1 MEKAK
6 AKALRFEEF
15 GKPEEVLNLV
25 EIDVRDPAEGEVV
38 LEMERSALHPSDLGI
53 IGGSYG
59 RLPDLPAI
67 AGREGVGRA
76 IQVGA
81 NVPADAVGKRF
92 YLSSGGVWSSRKVAS
107 FEDLVE
113 VPEGVPS
120 DQAAL
125 AGVNPTTAFL
135 LLENFAN
142 LKPGDWVVQNA
153 ANSAVGVAVVQLC
166 RSRGIHT
173 ANLVRRKELFAPME
187 SIGADVVVL
196 DDREAPEKISA
207 EIGSDPVPL
216 GLNSV
221 GGPSVL
227 NLAKVVSDHGT
238 VVTFGGM
245 TGEKIRFPTRQL
257 IFNDIRFAGFW
268 MDRWNRVHGEG
279 DRKEL
284 LGRVFQAI
292 EDGSLKTQVEAVYP
306 LEKCHD
312 ALEHNA
318 SGRMGKVLFGDV

>member
-1 MEKAK
+1 MINTHG
-6 AKALRFEEF
+6 KALRFEQF
-15 GKPEEVLNLV
+15 GKPEEVLQLV
-25 EIDVRDPAEGEVV
+25 DREVGEPAENEVV
-38 LEMERSALHPSDLGI
+38 LQMERAAMHPSDLGI

-67 AGREGVGRA
+67 AGREGAGR
-76 IQVGA
+76 VVRCGPG
-81 NVPADAVGKRF
+81 VPSDAEGKRY
-92 YLSSGGVWSSRKVAS
+92 YLSCGGVWAS
-107 FEDLVE
+107 PVLANFDDLVE
-113 VPEGVPS
+113 VPEGVPAE
-120 DQAAL
+120 QAAL

-135 LLENFAN
+135 LLEDFAD

-153 ANSAVGVAVVQLC
+153 ANSAVGVAVIQLC
-166 RSRGIHT
+166 RSRGIRT
-173 ANLVRRKELFAPME
+173 ANLVRREELVSPLKA
-187 SIGADVVVL
+187 IGADCVAL
-196 DDREAPEKISA
+196 DDREAPEKIAA
-207 EIGSDPVPL
+207 EVGGDHVPL

-268 MDRWNRVHGEG
+268 MDRWNRVQGEEAR
-279 DRKEL
+279 RKL
-284 LGRVFQAI
+284 LGRVFDAI
-292 EDGSLKTQVEAVYP
+292 ADGTVQTQIEAVYP
-306 LEKCHD
+306 LEKFRE

-318 SGRMGKVLFGDV
+318 SGRLGKILLGDV